1 MTHSHTPSAH
11 ALRPSHWT
19 RQQVSQIEGSDAI
32 DFPHFDPQHVKVLM
46 PGYDVWDNWY
56 VLDEHNQI
64 ADVQGFRVLVAL
76 AASTDSF
83 DETNL
88 YYFYSRD
95 GVHYHAGGK
104 VFTTPLQSGTQEWS
118 GSTILRD
125 DGTLQTFYTVVK
137 ESGDYSGRGQRR
149 PQGSQGMP
157 TGMPPQ
163 TDGNGDGAAQAP
175 TGQAP
180 GQQGQMSMMQ
190 NDQRLAT
197 AVQDVIVIGNRLS
210 LAEPR
215 YHAIL
220 AVPDGQYYQT
230 MTQASERE
238 TLFPTSSVTGSTQSN
253 NFCFRDPHFFKD
265 PADGRSYLL
274 FEANTGSAVCP
285 EGSVKREYI
294 GNATFEPD
302 YTPTPDELKA
312 NGCIGIAEL
321 TNDGYTA
328 VRFMPPLLTSN
339 LVTDEIERVNL
350 LKVKDDYYLFC
361 IGRVS
366 KMAMSCEALERSTF
380 MLGFRSRALTGPYT
394 PLNRHGV
401 VIRQQSFS
409 SDMMNSADT
418 QSVYSF
424 LLQPDLTVLTYAQ
437 YSTDTNGTLQKI
449 RSAGP
454 TLKLNIKGSRTQ
466 VGEVI
471 YNILSA

>member
-1 MTHSHTPSAH
+1 MKHSREHSV
-11 ALRPSHWT
+11 RISHWT
-19 RQQVSQIEGSDAI
+19 RQQVSQIAADDAI
-32 DFPHFDPQHVKVLM
+32 DFPHFDPQQVKVLM

-56 VLDEHNQI
+56 VLDEDNQI
-64 ADVQGFRVLVAL
+64 ADVQGFRVLIAL
-76 AASTDSF
+76 AAPTDGF

-95 GVHYHAGGK
+95 GIHYHAAGK
-104 VFTTPLQSGTQEWS
+104 VFTTPLESSIQEWS
-118 GSTILRD
+118 GSTILRS
-125 DGTLQTFYTVVK
+125 DGALQTFYTVVK
-137 ESGDYSGRGQRR
+137 ESGDYSGRSRQRT
-149 PQGSQGMP
+149 QGSQGMP
-157 TGMPPQ
+157 PAMSTQGSDAQ
-163 TDGNGDGAAQAP
+163 TQAP
-175 TGQAP
+175 AG
-180 GQQGQMSMMQ
+180 QGQMPGGQAQMGAVQ

-197 AVQDVIVIGNRLS
+197 AIQDVIVIGNRLS

-220 AVPDGQYYQT
+220 AVPDGRYYQT
-230 MTQASERE
+230 MTQASAYE
-238 TLFPTSSVTGSTQSN
+238 TLLPSSNVTGSTQSN

-294 GNATFEPD
+294 GCASFEPD
-302 YTPTPDELKA
+302 YVPTPDELKA
-312 NGCIGIAEL
+312 NGCIGIVEL
-321 TNDGYTA
+321 TNDSYSA
-328 VRFMPPLLTSN
+328 VRFLPPLLTSN
-339 LVTDEIERVNL
+339 LVTDEIERVNM

-380 MLGFRSRALTGPYT
+380 MLGFRSHSLSGPYT
-394 PLNRHGV
+394 PLNHHGV

-409 SDMMNSADT
+409 SDMMNSTDT
-418 QSVYSF
+418 QSVYSY

-437 YSTDTNGTLQKI
+437 YSTDTNGNLQKN

-454 TLKLNIKGSRTQ
+454 TLKLHIKGNRTQ

-471 YNILSA
+471 YNILPA

>member
-1 MTHSHTPSAH
+1 MKHLHHHPANK
-11 ALRPSHWT
+11 ARVSHWT
-19 RQQVSQIEGSDAI
+19 RQQVSQIEADDAI
-32 DFPHFDPQHVKVLM
+32 DFPHFDPQQVKVLM

-56 VLDEHNQI
+56 ALDENNQI

-76 AASTDSF
+76 AAPSDSF

-95 GVHYHAGGK
+95 GLHYQAGGK
-104 VFTTPLQSGTQEWS
+104 VFTTPLESGIQEWS
-118 GSTILRD
+118 GSTLLRN
-125 DGTLQTFYTVVK
+125 DGALQTFYTVVK
-137 ESGDYSGRGQRR
+137 ESGDYSGRSHRSR
-149 PQGSQGMP
+149 QGSQGMP
-157 TGMPPQ
+157 PAGMSAQGSQAAGPQ
-163 TDGNGDGAAQAP
+163 GSSQS
-175 TGQAP
+175 QMP
-180 GQQGQMSMMQ
+180 GQGQMGAVQ

-197 AVQDVIVIGNRLS
+197 AIQDVVIAGNRLS

-238 TLFPTSSVTGSTQSN
+238 TLFPTSSTTGSTQSN

-265 PADGRSYLL
+265 PSDGRSYLL
-274 FEANTGSAVCP
+274 FEANTGNAICP
-285 EGSVKREYI
+285 EGSVRREYI
-294 GNATFEPD
+294 GSASFEPD
-302 YTPTPDELKA
+302 YVPTPDELKA

-321 TNDGYTA
+321 TNEGYTA
-328 VRFMPPLLTSN
+328 ARFLPPLLTSN
-339 LVTDEIERVNL
+339 LVTDEIERVNM
-350 LKVKDDYYLFC
+350 LKIKDDYYLFC

-380 MLGFRSRALTGPYT
+380 MLGFRSRSLFGPYT

-401 VIRQQSFS
+401 VLRQQSFS
-409 SDMMNSADT
+409 SDMMNSSDT
-418 QSVYSF
+418 QSVYSY

-437 YSTDTNGTLQKI
+437 YSTDADGNLQKN

-454 TLKLNIKGSRTQ
+454 TLSLHIKGNRSY

-471 YNILSA
+471 YNILPA